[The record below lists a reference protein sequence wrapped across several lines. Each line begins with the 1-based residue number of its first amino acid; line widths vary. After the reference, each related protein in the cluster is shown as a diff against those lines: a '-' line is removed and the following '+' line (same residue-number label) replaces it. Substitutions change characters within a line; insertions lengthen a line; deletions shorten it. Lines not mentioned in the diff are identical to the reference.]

1 MFLVRVPS
9 GKRHA
14 LKRISVN
21 NMHDLQICK
30 QEIDIM
36 VSHDDSL
43 FFLNDSFVIHHF
55 FGCQALQ
62 LNYRVL
68 VSIFQITLTGK
79 ENFMALQALDAPLK
93 SIRLQ

>member
-36 VSHDDSL
+36 VSHDVSL
-43 FFLNDSFVIHHF
+43 FFLNDSLFVIHH
-55 FGCQALQ
+55 
-62 LNYRVL
+62 VL
-68 VSIFQITLTGK
+68 VPK
-79 ENFMALQALDAPLK
+79 PYM
-93 SIRLQ
+93 

>member
-1 MFLVRVPS
+1 MCQAFELGLHEAKNNDTLQMISLFFTGGFSLVFLVRVPS

-36 VSHDDSL
+36 VSQDVFS
-43 FFLNDSFVIHHF
+43 
-55 FGCQALQ
+55 
-62 LNYRVL
+62 
-68 VSIFQITLTGK
+68 
-79 ENFMALQALDAPLK
+79 
-93 SIRLQ
+93 

>member
-21 NMHDLQICK
+21 NMHDLEICK

-43 FFLNDSFVIHHF
+43 FFLNDLFLIHHF
-55 FGCQALQ
+55 CGSQAFHV
-62 LNYRVL
+62 NYRVL
-68 VSIFQITLTGK
+68 VSLFQITLTGK
-79 ENFMALQALDAPLK
+79 ENLIALQALDALFK
-93 SIRLQ
+93 